1 MLIQTEKRMK
11 MDFFCPFSEHRFPM
25 IPRDSH
31 APHRISCS
39 HTMSQHPTKRV
50 ESYSERFLRNW
61 GSRDPYFACFYNKKN
76 WFSYS
81 ISGLDRGQVI
91 LNFSKTALNSSQ
103 PSLWG
108 VKTWY
113 GYIISDG
120 EPGTPGESK
129 GTCALK
135 LVFTCGGL
143 AHRSISVFIINEWTF
158 WLAVETLVSQWGWRH
173 WTRYIYTF
181 ISAIISRNTT

>member
-11 MDFFCPFSEHRFPM
+11 MDFFCPFSRHRFPMIPRDSHAPHRISCSHTMSQHPTKRVESYSERFLRNRGSRDPYFAYFYYKKINFWQTSEHRFPM

-81 ISGLDRGQVI
+81 ISGLDRDQW
-91 LNFSKTALNSSQ
+91 LALGHPWA
-103 PSLWG
+103 PS
-108 VKTWY
+108 
-113 GYIISDG
+113 
-120 EPGTPGESK
+120 
-129 GTCALK
+129 
-135 LVFTCGGL
+135 GL
-143 AHRSISVFIINEWTF
+143 ALGHPRASSGTLMLSI
-158 WLAVETLVSQWGWRH
+158 
-173 WTRYIYTF
+173 
-181 ISAIISRNTT
+181 